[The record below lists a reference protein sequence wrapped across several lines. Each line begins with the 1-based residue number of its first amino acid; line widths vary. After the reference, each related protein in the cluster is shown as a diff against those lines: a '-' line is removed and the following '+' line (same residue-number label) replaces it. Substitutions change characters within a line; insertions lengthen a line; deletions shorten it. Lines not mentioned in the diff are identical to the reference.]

1 MQAMS
6 AVITPP
12 ASQRVP
18 FVETQLQAAPPAVFM
33 GQTADVSMHTEVPGS
48 AFAAPLSAAAL
59 AAATALGAGAVSR
72 RRGSSI
78 ARPAGGSVRNWLR
91 RQRDF
96 SSTARRQ
103 APVSTSIGFKKVLS
117 PEDLGWTEEVLSQ
130 TPGLREELE
139 LAIERGGMQGKAL
152 KLSKK
157 WPNKSEVMN
166 AIPRDCF
173 KRVTW
178 KSLAYTASSIL
189 QVAATGFLAWK
200 YIPMTWAA
208 LPLWLAY
215 AVVQGTFATGL
226 WVIAHECGHNAFSD
240 RKWLQTLVGYTLH
253 TALLVPYFSWQRS
266 HAVHHSRTNH
276 TTEGETHVPRV
287 ADGSGKA
294 TSRWERFSKLVRSR
308 NLAGTI
314 RMFMNPMLGWPAYL
328 ATGASGGPKYGVTN
342 HFWPYWPF
350 NNGEKDLFPGQY
362 KSKVLQS
369 DIGLIGFV
377 GLLAYWASQAGL
389 APVLA
394 LYGAPLMITNCWLVI
409 YTWLQHTDVDV
420 PHWDDDSW
428 NFSRGAFHTIDRP
441 YGRVIDFLHHRIGST
456 HVAHHVNSSIP
467 HYKAVEATE
476 ALKKSFPDLYLYDPT
491 PLHQALFRVAKNCF
505 GVVKTQGD
513 GMLVYK
519 QRP

>member
-6 AVITPP
+6 AVIAPSAT
-12 ASQRVP
+12 QRP
-18 FVETQLQAAPPAVFM
+18 FVDTQPKAAPAVFL
-33 GQTADVSMHTEVPGS
+33 GQAAESFMHTGNSVRGS
-48 AFAAPLSAAAL
+48 AFAAPVSIAAI
-59 AAATALGAGAVSR
+59 AAATAIGAGVSR
-72 RRGSSI
+72 QRGSPI
-78 ARPAGGSVRNWLR
+78 ARPAGRVRSWLR
-91 RQRDF
+91 SQRDF

-103 APVSTSIGFKKVLS
+103 APVSTSIGFNKVLS

-139 LAIERGGMQGKAL
+139 IAIERGGMQGKAL

-157 WPNKSEVMN
+157 WPTKSEVMQ
-166 AIPRDCF
+166 AIPKDCF

-178 KSLAYTASSIL
+178 KSLVYTASSML
-189 QVAATGFLAWK
+189 QVAGLGYLAWK
-200 YIPMTWAA
+200 YIPMTMAA
-208 LPLWLAY
+208 LPLWLMY

-253 TALLVPYFSWQRS
+253 TSLLVPYFSWQRS

-287 ADGSGKA
+287 ATVPGKS
-294 TSRWERFSKLVRSR
+294 TSRWETFQKIVRSK
-308 NLAGTI
+308 NLAGAI
-314 RMFMNPMLGWPAYL
+314 RMIMNPLLGWPAYL

-350 NNGEKDLFPGQY
+350 NHGEKDLFPGMY

-369 DIGLIGFV
+369 DLGLIAFV
-377 GLLAYWASQAGL
+377 GLLGYWASQVGF

-394 LYGAPLMITNCWLVI
+394 LYFGPLMITNSWLVI

-441 YGRVIDFLHHRIGST
+441 YGRVIDFIHHRIGST

-467 HYKAVEATE
+467 HYKAVKATE
-476 ALKKSFPDLYLYDPT
+476 ALKKQFPDLYLYDPT
-491 PLHQALFRVAKNCF
+491 PLHRALFRVAKNCF

-519 QRP
+519 QRA